1 MGPEEFTKFDILAWW
16 KERESQ
22 FPGIIELN
30 NKTHTEIFGDVYMLE
45 GLLRRSRTYTT
56 LSSLEDRLDNKE
68 QLHDVEVETGN
79 AISLS
84 DEEIALGEAASEAW
98 SSKAE
103 EEDLTLEEALN

>member
-1 MGPEEFTKFDILAWW
+1 
-16 KERESQ
+16 
-22 FPGIIELN
+22 
-30 NKTHTEIFGDVYMLE
+30 
-45 GLLRRSRTYTT
+45 
-56 LSSLEDRLDNKE
+56 RLDNKE

-103 EEDLTLEEALN
+103 EEDLTLDLGSTCH